1 MHQWVHAILVLTM
14 LTDAVIENN
23 KASWLAVL
31 HFVDEFP
38 DNEIWRGWKAFL
50 RSVIQAGID
59 AGLHQYFRAGTSMQ
73 HIIFSTCEGNGLEQ
87 LSPAPPRIT
96 IGRRESTGMFV
107 AWSHN
112 NLWFHPPERE
122 DPVTADNVVSVL
134 RRYFGDLWRETRPTE
149 PVPFNV

>member
-1 MHQWVHAILVLTM
+1 M

-73 HIIFSTCEGNGLEQ
+73 HIIFSTCEGNGLEP

-134 RRYFGDLWRETRPTE
+134 RRYLGDLWRETRPTE